1 MNGFFYILENS
12 PSLFH
17 RIHNGGK
24 IIVHQDHIG
33 GIFCHVGSRSAH
45 GTADIR
51 FLKRRGVVDAVPH
64 HSHLL
69 ALLHQLLHI
78 PGLILGKHL
87 GKDGGKPHL
96 PGNGIGGLLVVPGD
110 HGGADAHFLQGPDR
124 GHAVL
129 LHHISHSDD
138 ARKSPVHGDQHGGL
152 ALCRQVVSLLC
163 PGEL

>member
-51 FLKRRGVVDAVPH
+51 FLKRRGVVDAVPGH
-64 HSHLL
+64 GYHLSVVL
-69 ALLHQLLHI
+69 KCLHQTNFV
-78 PGLILGKHL
+78 GGRNS
-87 GKDGGKPHL
+87 GKD
-96 PGNGIGGLLVVPGD
+96 
-110 HGGADAHFLQGPDR
+110 R
-124 GHAVL
+124 VL
-129 LHHISHSDD
+129 IDD
-138 ARKSPVHGDQHGGL
+138 T
-152 ALCRQVVSLLC
+152 
-163 PGEL
+163 GEFGVTDLI